1 MFILP
6 NQVCSSN
13 VVMQFARVAHATGFV
28 YCYSI
33 MDANRRSEYA
43 PSPPSQAHSGRAPSQ
58 SKPLVLQHAMTSE
71 LNTFFPFDPYK
82 LPRSGSYIQG
92 VYREWSSV
100 AIDDDE
106 EEDEEEDQEEE
117 EEVADDV
124 DDAGDAQSVGIFI
137 NGARAS
143 SQPADETDGLGE
155 SFGGMSISPARPE
168 QLQQLLVV

>member
-1 MFILP
+1 
-6 NQVCSSN
+6 
-13 VVMQFARVAHATGFV
+13 MQFARVAHATGFV

-33 MDANRRSEYA
+33 MEANRRSDYA
-43 PSPPSQAHSGRAPSQ
+43 ANADASRAPSKPRALVFEQ
-58 SKPLVLQHAMTSE
+58 SVTSE

>member
-1 MFILP
+1 
-6 NQVCSSN
+6 
-13 VVMQFARVAHATGFV
+13 MQFARVAQATGFV

-33 MDANRRSEYA
+33 MEANRRSDYA
-43 PSPPSQAHSGRAPSQ
+43 TNADAGRGP
-58 SKPLVLQHAMTSE
+58 SKPRALVFEQSVTSE

>member
-1 MFILP
+1 MREAHLVGRGGGRALNPSVDSPGELP
-6 NQVCSSN
+6 CAQELCANTPLLGRLDKGLQSAL
-13 VVMQFARVAHATGFV
+13 VVVLHGVVLRGPGRVARG
-28 YCYSI
+28 
-33 MDANRRSEYA
+33 
-43 PSPPSQAHSGRAPSQ
+43 GRE
-58 SKPLVLQHAMTSE
+58 V
-71 LNTFFPFDPYK
+71 
-82 LPRSGSYIQG
+82 
-92 VYREWSSV
+92 VV
-100 AIDDDE
+100 AVDVPVVV
-106 EEDEEEDQEEE
+106 EEE